1 MNHQS
6 IWAIL
11 STLPTSSKKQTEMEG
26 TFLNSQNLP
35 VPFRLSRQS
44 SFGPELACPDRAARL
59 VSHVTLRQALDLLAF
74 LCVQL

>member
-11 STLPTSSKKQTEMEG
+11 SALPTLSKKQTEMEG

-35 VPFRLSRQS
+35 VPFRLN
-44 SFGPELACPDRAARL
+44 F
-59 VSHVTLRQALDLLAF
+59 
-74 LCVQL
+74 